1 MTDYTTWPVIGKGTE
16 RTCYLNP
23 ADKTHLVK
31 ISPRANAKQ
40 TLREISYFGYLKRK
54 GVPFDHLPRFYGK
67 IEGEGFIG
75 IEQELIRDT
84 VPSGK
89 SADMFT
95 PPRHDLQAV
104 SSPTIDQY
112 LSKPRSSQEIRE
124 FMEALAELK
133 SYLLRYNII
142 PCDLLPDN
150 IVVKHGTTGPK
161 LILIDGLGGTE
172 LIPVSNYFKVL
183 GNRKILRKW
192 EKFSKK
198 LSAKFQQLDL

>member
-1 MTDYTTWPVIGKGTE
+1 M
-16 RTCYLNP
+16 
-23 ADKTHLVK
+23 
-31 ISPRANAKQ
+31 
-40 TLREISYFGYLKRK
+40 
-54 GVPFDHLPRFYGK
+54 
-67 IEGEGFIG
+67 
-75 IEQELIRDT
+75 
-84 VPSGK
+84 
-89 SADMFT
+89 
-95 PPRHDLQAV
+95 

>member
-1 MTDYTTWPVIGKGTE
+1 MTDYTAWPVIGRGAE

-23 ADKTHLVK
+23 ADKTRLVK
-31 ISPRANAKQ
+31 ISPRRNAKQ
-40 TLREISYFGYLKRK
+40 TLRRNKIFPLSDPARYSVRPHSQIYGEISG
-54 GVPFDHLPRFYGK
+54 DD
-67 IEGEGFIG
+67 FIG
-75 IEQELIRDT
+75 FEQEFI
-84 VPSGK
+84 PG
-89 SADMFT
+89 AD
-95 PPRHDLQAV
+95 PRHDSIPETLE
-104 SSPTIDQY
+104 QY
-112 LSKPRSSQEIRE
+112 LHHLSSQEDIQKLRN
-124 FMEALAELK
+124 ALEKLK
-133 SYLLRYNII
+133 TYLLRYNII

-172 LIPVSNYFKVL
+172 LIPASNYFKVL

>member
-1 MTDYTTWPVIGKGTE
+1 MTDYTAWPVIGRGAE

-23 ADKTHLVK
+23 VDKTRLVK
-31 ISPRANAKQ
+31 ISPRKNAKQ
-40 TLREISYFGYLKRK
+40 TLREIKYFRFLIRRGI
-54 GVPFDHLPRFYGK
+54 PFDHIPKFYGE
-67 IEGEGFIG
+67 ISGDDFIG
-75 IEQELIRDT
+75 FEQEFI
-84 VPSGK
+84 SG
-89 SADMFT
+89 DD
-95 PPRHDLQAV
+95 PRHDSIPETLE
-104 SSPTIDQY
+104 QY
-112 LSKPRSSQEIRE
+112 LRHLSSQEDIQKLRN
-124 FMEALAELK
+124 ALEKLK
-133 SYLLRYNII
+133 TYLLRYNII

-172 LIPVSNYFKVL
+172 LIPASNYFKLL

>member
-31 ISPRANAKQ
+31 ISPRTNAKQ

-95 PPRHDLQAV
+95 PPAQFTDCV
-104 SSPTIDQY
+104 
-112 LSKPRSSQEIRE
+112 
-124 FMEALAELK
+124 K
-133 SYLLRYNII
+133 SDHR
-142 PCDLLPDN
+142 
-150 IVVKHGTTGPK
+150 
-161 LILIDGLGGTE
+161 
-172 LIPVSNYFKVL
+172 PVSLETPFL
-183 GNRKILRKW
+183 PGNTGIHGSARRTEILPAPVQHHPLRS
-192 EKFSKK
+192 FSG
-198 LSAKFQQLDL
+198 